1 MPAIIDYGDGISAVD
16 SGYVRP
22 QLDAVH
28 LIIENGR
35 GAVIDTGA
43 QHSVPHI
50 LGALSAKGIAPA
62 AVDYVILTHIHLDHA
77 GGAGALMR
85 TLPNARLTVHPRGV
99 RHMVDPSRL
108 IEGTVAVYGEAQT
121 QSLYGDILP
130 VAMERIVATPDGTRL
145 TLAGRLL
152 SFHETPGHARHH
164 VVIHDERSGRVFA
177 GDTFGL
183 SYRELDEDG
192 RQFVF
197 PTTSPVQF
205 EPAPY
210 HRSIDLIAGLA
221 KEAVYL
227 THYSELRDPQAKVD
241 DLHRLVDAHA
251 ALALALRDAGPER
264 ERGLYEGVRAL
275 LLEEAHRYGTR
286 LSEDEVMAVYGTDVE
301 LNAQGLG
308 VWLDTTVSP

>member
-1 MPAIIDYGDGISAVD
+1 MPDIIDYDYGISAVD

-28 LIIENGR
+28 LLIENGR
-35 GAVIDTGA
+35 AAVIDTGA
-43 QHSVPHI
+43 QHSVPRI
-50 LGALSAKGIAPA
+50 LTALATKGIAPS

-77 GGAGALMR
+77 GGAGALMH

-99 RHMVDPSRL
+99 RHMADPSRL

-121 QSLYGDILP
+121 HALYGDILP
-130 VAMERIVATPDGTRL
+130 VAMERIVATPDGTQL
-145 TLAGRLL
+145 MLAGRLL

-177 GDTFGL
+177 GDTFGV

-205 EPAPY
+205 EPEPY

-221 KEAVYL
+221 SDAVYL
-227 THYSELRDPQAKVD
+227 THYSELRDPQARVD
-241 DLHRLVDAHA
+241 DLHRLIDAHA

-264 ERGLYEGVRAL
+264 ERRLYEGVRDL
-275 LLEEAHRYGTR
+275 LLEEAHRYGTQ
-286 LSEDEVMAVYGTDVE
+286 LSDDEVMAVYGTDVE

-308 VWLDTTVSP
+308 VWLDTTEPV

>member
-1 MPAIIDYGDGISAVD
+1 MPGIIDYDYGISAVD

-28 LIIENGR
+28 LIVENGR
-35 GAVIDTGA
+35 AAVIDTGT

-50 LGALSAKGIAPA
+50 LAALAAKGVAPA
-62 AVDYVILTHIHLDHA
+62 AVDFVILTHIHLDHA

-85 TLPNARLTVHPRGV
+85 ALPNAGLTVHPRGV
-99 RHMVDPSRL
+99 RHMIDPSKL
-108 IEGTVAVYGEAQT
+108 IEGTVAVYGAAQT
-121 QSLYGDILP
+121 HALYGDILP
-130 VAMERIVATPDGTRL
+130 VAMERIVATPDGAQL
-145 TLAGRLL
+145 TLAGRVL

-164 VVIHDERSGRVFA
+164 VVIHDQRSGHVFA

-183 SYRELDEDG
+183 SYRELDDDG

-205 EPAPY
+205 EPEPY
-210 HRSIDLIAGLA
+210 HRSVDLIAGLA
-221 KEAVYL
+221 KDAVYL
-227 THYSELRDPQAKVD
+227 THYSELRDPQSRVA
-241 DLHRLVDAHA
+241 DLHRLIDAHA

-264 ERGLYEGVRAL
+264 ERRLYEGVRHL
-275 LLEEAHRYGTR
+275 LLEEAHRYGTP
-286 LSEDEVMAVYGTDVE
+286 LSDDEVMAVYGTDVE

-308 VWLDTTVSP
+308 VWLDTTGRA